1 MTAAA
6 LPIITALMDRVAT
19 ATAAPGL
26 HTLIADGTPLRCPSR
41 GRPPVRHR
49 QAPVSPGLPPIACIL
64 PRAGVTGTLA
74 AAAFNSP

>member
-1 MTAAA
+1 MTAAR
-6 LPIITALMDRVAT
+6 LLMITALMDRVAT

-49 QAPVSPGLPPIACIL
+49 QAPVSPGLPPLARTL
-64 PRAGVTGTLA
+64 PLAGVTVTLA
-74 AAAFNSP
+74 AAAFNCP